1 MGKTLS
7 KPTKRDAAA
16 IKKNTM
22 KMDTSIPPLRD
33 LKGPGLLATY
43 RIAYLKKKL
52 LLLKAMTVKEKKK
65 KKKKGKTG
73 DLKH

>member
-7 KPTKRDAAA
+7 QPAKTDAAA
-16 IKKNTM
+16 IKKKTTM
-22 KMDTSIPPLRD
+22 KMDSSIPALRD

-43 RIAYLKKKL
+43 RIAYLKNKL
-52 LLLKAMTVKEKKK
+52 LLLKAMTGK

-73 DLKH
+73 GLKH

>member
-1 MGKTLS
+1 
-7 KPTKRDAAA
+7 
-16 IKKNTM
+16 M
-22 KMDTSIPPLRD
+22 KMDTSIPLLRD

-65 KKKKGKTG
+65 GKTG

>member
-7 KPTKRDAAA
+7 KPAKRDAAA
-16 IKKNTM
+16 IKKKKSM
-22 KMDTSIPPLRD
+22 KMDTSIPLLRD

-65 KKKKGKTG
+65 GKTG

>member
-1 MGKTLS
+1 
-7 KPTKRDAAA
+7 
-16 IKKNTM
+16 M
-22 KMDTSIPPLRD
+22 KMDTSIPLLRD

-65 KKKKGKTG
+65 RQNRRLET
-73 DLKH
+73 LRTTVYQPLR